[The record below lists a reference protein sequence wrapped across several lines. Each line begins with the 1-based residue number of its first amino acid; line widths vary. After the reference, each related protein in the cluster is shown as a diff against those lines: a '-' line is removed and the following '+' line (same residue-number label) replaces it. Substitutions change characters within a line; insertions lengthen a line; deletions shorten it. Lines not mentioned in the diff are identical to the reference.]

1 VVLILAHWELE
12 INLKQG
18 IIIMKNSLEL
28 TAFLKSLTSNQKEDF
43 TKAFIKSSGT
53 KTSGKFE
60 VKNPEKPATVG
71 MINKLAMTFVD
82 HIGNNKKPL
91 PKGIAYGTIRGHF
104 LNRLN
109 NDKETLTQGKIVKI
123 MDMKALPSS
132 DIKAMQSYKKLVAK
146 G

>member
-1 VVLILAHWELE
+1 
-12 INLKQG
+12 
-18 IIIMKNSLEL
+18 
-28 TAFLKSLTSNQKEDF
+28 
-43 TKAFIKSSGT
+43 
-53 KTSGKFE
+53 
-60 VKNPEKPATVG
+60 

-82 HIGNNKKPL
+82 HVGNNKKPL
-91 PKGIAYGTIRGHF
+91 PKGIKYGTIRGHF

-123 MDMKALPSS
+123 MAMKSLPSS

>member
-1 VVLILAHWELE
+1 
-12 INLKQG
+12 
-18 IIIMKNSLEL
+18 MKNSNEL
-28 TAFLKSLTSNQKEDF
+28 NAFLKSLTDSQKEDF
-43 TKAFIKSSGT
+43 AKAFIKSSGRNTT
-53 KTSGKFE
+53 KNFE
-60 VKNPEKPATVG
+60 TKNPEKPATVG

-82 HIGNNKKPL
+82 HVGNNKKPL

-123 MDMKALPSS
+123 MAMKSLPSS
-132 DIKAMQSYKKLVAK
+132 DIKAMQSYKKLIAK